1 MMKMMEA
8 KKAVL
13 VNEMEALKAEYKN
26 YNGADGE
33 IGRAFIYRQL
43 DKTSAKI
50 ELLDEMMAEG
60 RA

>member
-1 MMKMMEA
+1 MMEA
-8 KKAVL
+8 KKAEL
-13 VNEMEALKAEYKN
+13 VKEMEALKEEYIN

-43 DKTSAKI
+43 DKVAAKI
-50 ELLDEMMAEG
+50 DLLNEMIIEG

>member
-1 MMKMMEA
+1 MMKMMEE

-13 VNEMEALKAEYKN
+13 VKEMEELKAEYRN

-33 IGRAFIYRQL
+33 IGKAFIYRQL

-50 ELLDEMMAEG
+50 ELLDELLNEG